1 MNNNQKIFNN
11 IHAAYIFSLYELR
24 NRYRRS
30 ILGPFWITISISLLV
45 TSIGIIFGV
54 LFKNKLNIYLPYLAV
69 GLITWTFIV
78 NTISD
83 SINCFIDSSKF
94 IKQIPNCFDFL
105 IIKNL
110 IKNLLIFFHNII
122 ILPIILIIFDIK
134 FNLDF
139 VISVLGLIVL
149 IFNLY
154 WISYVTAIISVRF
167 RDVGQIIT
175 NILQVLFYFTPV
187 IWMIESFIES
197 KYFFFIVLNPFFNL
211 IELIRGPIISD
222 FDKFSYLYCILFG
235 LIGNAILIYIKNKS
249 INKISY
255 WV

>member
-1 MNNNQKIFNN
+1 MNNNQKILNN

-30 ILGPFWITISISLLV
+30 LLGPFWITISISLLI
-45 TSIGIIFGV
+45 TSIGVIFGI
-54 LFKNKLNIYLPYLAV
+54 LFKSKLNIYLPYLAV

-110 IKNLLIFFHNII
+110 IKNLLIFFHNIVV
-122 ILPIILIIFDIK
+122 LPVILIIFDVK
-134 FNLDF
+134 FNLNF
-139 VISVLGLIVL
+139 VISFFGLIVL

-154 WISYVTAIISVRF
+154 WISYIAAIVSVRY

-187 IWMIESFIES
+187 IWMVESFIGS
-197 KYFFFIVLNPFFNL
+197 KYFFFIELNPFFNL
-211 IELIRGPIISD
+211 IELIRGPILSE
-222 FDKFSYLYCILFG
+222 FDKFSYFYCIFFG
-235 LIGNAILIYIKNKS
+235 LIGNTILIYIKNKS
-249 INKISY
+249 IKKISY